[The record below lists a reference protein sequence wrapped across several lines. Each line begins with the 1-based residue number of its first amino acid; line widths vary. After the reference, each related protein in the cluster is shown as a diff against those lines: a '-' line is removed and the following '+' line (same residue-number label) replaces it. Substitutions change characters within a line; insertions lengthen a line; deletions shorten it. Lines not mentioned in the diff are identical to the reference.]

1 KTLQQ
6 IDNTYQGVKF
16 RLKETPLF
24 LNVYPDNA
32 NGRVVFLLS
41 PKDPM
46 TGTNYQI
53 SFQKNLPVI
62 DANTVELQFR
72 MTNPEAPLTCMLKTA
87 DPEQYIKER
96 QDHTYEVTYLLAKR
110 FVQSGTY
117 DFDALRVTSYR
128 HNGLPF
134 LVFDL
139 QSTEV
144 KDVTTSQ
151 TFT

>member
-1 KTLQQ
+1 MDHFTDAVKTLDQKTLQQ

-53 SFQKNLPVI
+53 SFQKNL
-62 DANTVELQFR
+62 
-72 MTNPEAPLTCMLKTA
+72 
-87 DPEQYIKER
+87 
-96 QDHTYEVTYLLAKR
+96 
-110 FVQSGTY
+110 
-117 DFDALRVTSYR
+117 
-128 HNGLPF
+128 
-134 LVFDL
+134 
-139 QSTEV
+139 
-144 KDVTTSQ
+144 
-151 TFT
+151 